1 MPGRG
6 EEPPLKLRPPGPV
19 LLGAL
24 AALLLAAAAPAG
36 AQEDPARYPRLVVT
50 GGLRAT
56 PVAGEASVLPGGGL
70 LLRLGP
76 RLAVGGEGWALPARV
91 TLNVPDTEMSFG
103 YGGVVARLTVRPD
116 ARVSPEARLLVGA
129 GNAAIRNAVVDV
141 EIDAENALVVEPGLA
156 LRLRLLSPL
165 DVAATAGWRFAAG
178 VARSSGLEPSDLGGW
193 SFTLSASLGPF

>member
-6 EEPPLKLRPPGPV
+6 EEPPLKLRPPGPASV
-19 LLGAL
+19 GAL
-24 AALLLAAAAPAG
+24 AALLLAAAVPAG
-36 AQEDPARYPRLVVT
+36 AQEAPPRPSRLVAT
-50 GGLRAT
+50 GGVRAT
-56 PVAGEASVLPGGGL
+56 PVAGKASIMPGGGL

-76 RLAVGGEGWALPARV
+76 RIAVGGEGWALPARV
-91 TLNVPDTEMSFG
+91 ALDESDTEMSFG
-103 YGGVVARLTVRPD
+103 YGGVVARLTLRPH
-116 ARVSPEARLLVGA
+116 ARVSPEIRLLVGA

-141 EIDAENALVVEPGLA
+141 ETDAENALVVEPGLA

-193 SFTLSASLGPF
+193 SLTLSASLGPF